1 MINSDNHHLPL
12 PSFLFYE
19 KFPVKEPLLPGGA
32 PRQAFFSFQP
42 VVLPTPGLEKMSG
55 LEDNAMFLPKQEPIF
70 ENGGFPYSAAPPFRN
85 MLSLLKS
92 NDDIFP
98 LPQTAPSAST
108 PKTPPYTG
116 YPVQTVSHIA
126 WHLPVLPSHPPTPWL
141 LPIIHGY

>member
-1 MINSDNHHLPL
+1 
-12 PSFLFYE
+12 
-19 KFPVKEPLLPGGA
+19 VKEPLLPGGA

-42 VVLPTPGLEKMSG
+42 IVLPTPGLEKMSG
-55 LEDNAMFLPKQEPIF
+55 REDNAMFLPKQEPIF

-98 LPQTAPSAST
+98 LPQTSPSAST

-126 WHLPVLPSHPPTPWL
+126 CPCTAFTPSDSLATANNSWILILTFAITSLQNSFPNFQ
-141 LPIIHGY
+141 

>member
-1 MINSDNHHLPL
+1 MIHISHRYELFFFMLSLPFSLLVLSNHYRHYGICSQKCQSFFFWIFVLFISTTSSSYLRSSIIFLPL
-12 PSFLFYE
+12 LS
-19 KFPVKEPLLPGGA
+19 
-32 PRQAFFSFQP
+32 
-42 VVLPTPGLEKMSG
+42 
-55 LEDNAMFLPKQEPIF
+55 
-70 ENGGFPYSAAPPFRN
+70 YSAAPPFRN

-98 LPQTAPSAST
+98 LPQTSPSAST

-141 LPIIHGY
+141 LPITHGY